1 MSAMEVGRIL
11 PRFVTP
17 TDVRD
22 LKIRLNAFVQ
32 SEDGAVDACDA
43 IPAGPRAGWKA
54 FVASWQ
60 SYFVEEDSWLRAGA
74 QMDEGEAYQEDLAK
88 WQSMLSTYK
97 CAGAAPAVTSL
108 DPPLGGDDGAG
119 GSKSQWPGAVKT
131 AAIAGIALALAMS
144 LRAVSR

>member
-1 MSAMEVGRIL
+1 MSSMEVGRIL

-22 LKIRLNAFVQ
+22 LKNRLDAFVRA
-32 SEDGAVDACDA
+32 EDAAVDACDA

-60 SYFVEEDSWLRAGA
+60 SYFAEDDSWLRAGA
-74 QMDEGEAYQEDLAK
+74 QMDEGQAYEEDLGH
-88 WQSMLSTYK
+88 WQDSLSAYK
-97 CAGAAPAVTSL
+97 CAGSAPHVTPL
-108 DPPLGGDDGAG
+108 DPPWGGGPGDPTP
-119 GSKSQWPGAVKT
+119 SPWPGTIKT
-131 AAIAGIALALAMS
+131 VAIAGIAVAVALG